1 MRKDLLAAAG
11 AVERSFGEGQPVGL
25 EGSGDSPPPPPHPE
39 SHPED
44 ARGLETE
51 AGGATEGRARPPGP
65 GRLGEGAEGG
75 AGGEGG
81 EGGADLAPAELEAAR
96 PVTDLLDEV
105 GTGHWQHG
113 ARPVGFRAAR
123 CSARHACMLDRLP

>member
-1 MRKDLLAAAG
+1 M
-11 AVERSFGEGQPVGL
+11 ERSFGEGQPVGL

-75 AGGEGG
+75 A
-81 EGGADLAPAELEAAR
+81 DLAPAELEAAR

-113 ARPVGFRAAR
+113 ARPVAFRAAPR
-123 CSARHACMLDRLP
+123 SARHACMLDRVP